1 MQLINKNRLP
11 YARMSMN
18 NSHQRPKRGTMQKK
32 TSRSLV
38 ALGLASALML
48 SGCSASTNETGGEAA
63 PAKVSASPVKELTV
77 IEKVRKADP
86 DLVGDSITYK
96 SIGENAKGKYVV
108 LGAAP
113 NDGLENFIPDRWT
126 QTGKNWT
133 EEEMAQ
139 VQMMSVD
146 FIFGTML
153 SSPAINGDKADRK
166 AAGEATAKLFSKE
179 SGNRDQIR
187 GFFNDADGPNPFI
200 AFANPKDG
208 FFEGYEVYQ
217 DAKSSRYLGTGVSI
231 MKAKSNDKGQTM
243 DDGSISEIDG
253 ATTTVS
259 LSFDMKLTKDGKK
272 YTKAGQLEYDL
283 YFVKRDGKIY
293 HHGLTSTG
301 GDMSA
306 EPVPAKF

>member
-1 MQLINKNRLP
+1 
-11 YARMSMN
+11 
-18 NSHQRPKRGTMQKK
+18 MQKK

-38 ALGLASALML
+38 ALGLASTLML
-48 SGCSASTNETGGEAA
+48 SGCSAATNETGGEVA
-63 PAKVSASPVKELTV
+63 PVKASASPVKELTA

-113 NDGLENFIPDRWT
+113 NDGIENFIPDRWT
-126 QTGKNWT
+126 ETGKNWT
-133 EEEMAQ
+133 EEDMAQ
-139 VQMMSVD
+139 IQMMSID

-153 SSPAINGDKADRK
+153 SSQAINGDKADHK
-166 AAGEATAKLFSKE
+166 AAGEHIAELFGKESDGRDQVMELFSN
-179 SGNRDQIR
+179 S
-187 GFFNDADGPNPFI
+187 DGPNPFI

-231 MKAKSNDKGQTM
+231 MKAHSFDKGQKL

-259 LSFDMKLTKDGKK
+259 FSFDMKLTKDGKK
-272 YTKAGQLEYDL
+272 YTKAGHLDYDL

-306 EPVPAKF
+306 VPVPAEF